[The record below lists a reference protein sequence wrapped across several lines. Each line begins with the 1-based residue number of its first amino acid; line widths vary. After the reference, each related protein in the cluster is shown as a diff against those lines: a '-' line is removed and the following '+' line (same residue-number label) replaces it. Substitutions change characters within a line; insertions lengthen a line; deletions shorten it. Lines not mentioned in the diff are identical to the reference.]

1 MSERVPAQNKNS
13 ATPSQAT
20 QSSSPLFEQRPF
32 TDERYESFGSNS
44 NISKEL
50 EGIQPKTIRRSLNWQ
65 NITVEATT
73 NSDRM
78 SLPGGIQRQQ
88 AQPAP
93 AIGHQVSADSEE
105 KSALEVS
112 NSTIST
118 DAEAQQPK
126 IARARLDWRNI
137 SIEAPSRSGGEA
149 SPQPIQRQQE
159 QQTES
164 KEEKTSQELAS
175 TNNSTIS
182 TEEQAQQPKIARAR
196 FDWRNISVE
205 APTRSGGDA
214 SPQPIQ
220 RQQETESK
228 VEKSALELSN
238 STISTDAEAQK
249 PKIARAGFNWRNIA
263 IEAPSRSAASS
274 TYPGGIQRQETS
286 DDKEGEESSQ
296 SLQMQ
301 SEGAIQAKCSECQRE
316 DEEKQKNQS
325 LQTKLTVGAPGD
337 KYEQEADS
345 MAAKVMT
352 MPDSAIQK
360 PIQRQTEEET
370 EAVQMQPLVN
380 SITPLV
386 QRSSGEEEEVQMKS
400 GVQRA
405 SDGSLGA
412 SPSVENRL
420 AGSKGGGS
428 ALPDNVRNFMEPRFG
443 ADFSS
448 VRVHT
453 DSNAVQMNK
462 ELGAQAFAHG
472 SDIYF
477 GAGKSPGKDELT
489 AHELTHTIQQT
500 GKVQPKWLNNK
511 QQKQSQPEV
520 QGEMLQAKEIPWMRQ
535 EAKQTESV
543 AVEPVNNKLPSDSSA
558 ASSAGDAGGMGSDG
572 QGEQPGSQQGAALN
586 AEDPG
591 QIIEQLKNTPPT
603 EAAATYDQAQAASG
617 QALQNQKQQLQS
629 ALPEIPAPT
638 GLSPEEAVQDQN
650 ADAPQGETP
659 QPDTEQA
666 SSGAENAGEE
676 LSEEETT
683 EEQPESTE
691 PEGFAPPETP
701 PTSNGNIQDISNINT
716 SAGERPQVDLNG
728 EADPAQME
736 ATEAESHQE
745 VQDNKAQAAEDIN
758 QDFGENNIFPEPSD
772 EILKAKHQFAE
783 ITPPSEKIG
792 KLPIVPPEAV
802 GGLNQ
807 GLTPF
812 YQEKIAP
819 EQEKYQVGK
828 QKFEADSANEKENA
842 NKQVESLNEEA
853 KHKQLEEQ
861 KKTRQEVT
869 QAKSNWQSELDKVDK
884 DYQDKAG
891 KATKEQQQKIDDE
904 KAKAEAEADQ
914 HLTKAEQDAEAEKK
928 KGEEE
933 ARRKEEEAKRPKS
946 FLEKVGDFFKDIWEG
961 LKQIFTTIFNAIRDA
976 IKAIFEA
983 VKQVVMAVID
993 LARQV
998 IVGIIQA
1005 LGEILKGIVQ
1015 LALAAFPELAKK
1027 FTEQIDNAVNKAVEA
1042 VNSVADWLKKA
1053 VADVLDFLAKTLD
1066 KLLGVL
1072 QDLFIGLL
1080 SVIGMIITGDI
1091 AGLIKGFSNLI
1102 EAGKA
1107 MPPQFETAGLE
1118 ELLGGDVN
1126 LDKPLSPEE
1135 LAQAQQA
1142 GIDIPGAA
1150 GEGNSQTG
1158 EAGELPHAPWT
1169 EENVGVDA
1177 VENNMELSPELAAEL
1192 MQKTNGDGEVMLAE
1206 SDDQSRSMDSI
1217 MAEAAEQQQV
1227 GGEQE
1232 VQQHLDDGLSPKQ
1245 RADIKWQLMK
1255 EGIKQWFSQNWPALL
1270 AGLIAAGAVIIAA
1283 IVASG
1288 GAVLAALP
1296 MILNVLAIVF
1306 AAEAI
1311 AKITGHLRDYM
1322 TKGWAGDIQGGGK
1335 SLAKALAAGAIE
1347 LALLLTFE
1355 VGKVAVK
1362 GGKAIAKGVKTVA
1375 KGAGKVAT
1383 KAFRGIIKGVKY
1395 VIEKGK
1401 VLFKGIAG
1409 TGVGK
1414 QFNKLQDFGK
1424 ALLERM
1430 RFRAFRI
1437 RVANRRFRLEGLINP
1452 WVLLASGEVKEVSF
1466 TSKKKTATE
1475 PEKRPEVGDIVSSD
1489 DKQGFVIGWN
1499 NKNPSKFVKDVKNM
1513 TEEDR
1518 KLLYEE
1524 LAKLDKEA
1532 VKKRITGN
1540 NGAGTV
1546 KFADDATVDNVM
1558 EELIGEGTTSS
1569 FKPYYKVLEGENL
1582 IDQQQLKQAIEG
1594 MEFQGQSVDKV
1605 RHALKKKYE
1614 DALLGRMTDPGAEA
1628 MKAKYSDLPWQDKPA
1643 EAYNMARH
1651 REMLRLTENLNP
1663 SDKGN
1668 LAEVWYK
1675 KVYGSGSS
1683 THVKITPAKMQEL
1696 NPGTTDIISQDRL
1709 PDAIIGNTLREQKH
1723 IAGQLNDH
1731 DLTQFDDFMKLRG
1744 KNIPG
1749 KDGAAL
1755 KINDVKYTFTNPK
1768 GVKANAE
1775 WMKQQLKT
1783 NDNLSFEIFN
1793 TKGDKKIITKADLG
1807 WLNNKSKLDEQTFS
1821 EWLGLS

>member
-20 QSSSPLFEQRPF
+20 QSSSPLFQQRPF
-32 TDERYESFGSNS
+32 TDERYESLGSS

-50 EGIQPKTIRRSLNWQ
+50 EGIQPKTIRRGLNWQ
-65 NITVEATT
+65 NITVEAPSRS
-73 NSDRM
+73 NGM

-105 KSALEVS
+105 KNVEESC

-137 SIEAPSRSGGEA
+137 S
-149 SPQPIQRQQE
+149 
-159 QQTES
+159 
-164 KEEKTSQELAS
+164 
-175 TNNSTIS
+175 
-182 TEEQAQQPKIARAR
+182 
-196 FDWRNISVE
+196 VE
-205 APTRSGGDA
+205 APTRSGGEA

-228 VEKSALELSN
+228 VEKSAEELNN
-238 STISTDAEAQK
+238 STISTDSEAQQ

-274 TYPGGIQRQETS
+274 TYPGGIQRLETS
-286 DDKEGEESSQ
+286 DDKEGEESTE

-352 MPDSAIQK
+352 MPDSALQQ
-360 PIQRQTEEET
+360 PIQRQTDSET
-370 EAVQMQPLVN
+370 EAVQRQPLVN

-386 QRSSGEEEEVQMKS
+386 QRQTAEDSEQVQLKPNGSSTQ
-400 GVQRA
+400 A
-405 SDGSLGA
+405 SA
-412 SPSVENRL
+412 SVESSL

-428 ALPDNVRNFMEPRFG
+428 PLPNDVRSFMEPRFG

-448 VRVHT
+448 IKVHT

-472 SDIYF
+472 SDIYY

-543 AVEPVNNKLPSDSSA
+543 AVEPVNNKVPSNSSA
-558 ASSAGDAGGMGSDG
+558 ANSASDAGGMGSDG
-572 QGEQPGSQQGAALN
+572 QGDQPGSQKGTPLN

-617 QALQNQKQQLQS
+617 QALENQKQQLQS
-629 ALPEIPAPT
+629 TLPEIPAPT
-638 GLSPEEAVQDQN
+638 GLSPEEAVQDEN

-659 QPDTEQA
+659 QADTEQA

-745 VQDNKAQAAEDIN
+745 VQDNKAQAAEEIN

-772 EILKAKHQFAE
+772 EVLKAKHQFAE

-792 KLPIVPPEAV
+792 KLSIVPPEAV

-828 QKFEADSANEKENA
+828 QKFEADSVNEKENA

-853 KHKQLEEQ
+853 KQKQLEEQ

-946 FLEKVGDFFKDIWEG
+946 FLEKVGDFFKDLWEG

-1005 LGEILKGIVQ
+1005 LGEIIKGIVQ

-1091 AGLIKGFSNLI
+1091 AGLIKGFGNLI

-1107 MPPQFETAGLE
+1107 MPPQFETAALE

-1169 EENVGVDA
+1169 EENVGVDG

-1217 MAEAAEQQQV
+1217 MAEAAGQQQV

-1255 EGIKQWFSQNWPALL
+1255 EGIKQWFSQNWPLLL

-1347 LALLLTFE
+1347 LIMLLTFK
-1355 VGKVAVK
+1355 VGSVAAK
-1362 GGKAIAKGVKTVA
+1362 GAKAAAKGVKTVA

-1383 KAFRGIIKGVKY
+1383 KAFRGVIKGVKY

-1414 QFNKLQDFGK
+1414 QFNKLQDFGR

-1452 WVLLASGEVKEVSF
+1452 WVLLASGEVKEHSF
-1466 TSKKKTATE
+1466 NKRTHKGE
-1475 PEKRPEVGDIVSSD
+1475 EKVLVGDYVKVD
-1489 DKQGFVIGWN
+1489 GKDVFVIGSRD
-1499 NKNPSKFVKDVKNM
+1499 KNPSKFVRDVQNM
-1513 TEEDR
+1513 TDEER

-1524 LAKLDKEA
+1524 LSQLDKEA

-1546 KFADDATVDNVM
+1546 KFPDNATADNVM

-1569 FKPYYKVLEGENL
+1569 FKPYYKALEGENI

-1594 MEFQGQSVDKV
+1594 MKFQGQSVDKV

-1793 TKGDKKIITKADLG
+1793 TKGDNKIITNADLE
-1807 WLNNKSKLDEQTFS
+1807 WLKGREFLA
-1821 EWLGLS
+1821 WLGLP